1 MSTHYASCN
10 LCEAICGLKLEVE
23 GGRVVD
29 LRGDELDVLSRGH
42 LCPKASALPDLM
54 SDPDRVT
61 TPLRRRGTGWE
72 EVSWDEAMRTA
83 IDRLRGIQRA
93 HGRDAV
99 GFYYGNPTGH
109 NYGALLYGLVLQ
121 LALRTKNVYSANSV
135 DALPRMMASYLLYG
149 NQAVIPVPDLDR
161 TGFLLVLGA
170 NPVVSNGSV
179 MTAPDCKG
187 RLKALRARGGRLVVV
202 DPRRSETAALADT
215 HHFIRP
221 GSDAYLLLAMLR
233 VIGPEDDGL
242 RGLVAPFTLELAE
255 RQTGIAKAE
264 IDRLAREFAASPSA
278 VAYGRMG
285 ACTQQFGGLTIWLI
299 DVLNIVT
306 GNLDRVG
313 GAMFTTPAIDLGAI
327 AARLGQTGTFDTFR
341 SRVSGRPEFNGEL
354 PAGVMAEEIMTPGD
368 GQIRGL
374 ITHAGNPVLSVPG
387 GRQLDSAL
395 DGLDFMV
402 SIDIYIN
409 ETTRHADLILPTP
422 VGLEHDHFA
431 LLFHALAV
439 RNTVKYSHPVLPAPP
454 GVREDWEVLL
464 DLAAGVMGWPS
475 RLLKP
480 LLRLG
485 PQRVLRLL
493 LRRVS
498 WKQLSTA
505 EHGIDLG
512 PLEPR
517 LSSVLRTKDKQV
529 NLVPEVMRPE
539 VARALA
545 LAEGEPEAGGDL
557 LLIGRRDL
565 RSCNSWMHN
574 SQRLVKGNP
583 RCTLL
588 MHPDDAAAR
597 GIEAG
602 ATVRLRTDGG
612 EGEVAVE
619 VAISPEVMQGIVSLP
634 HGWGHDREG
643 ARLSVAE
650 VRPGASVNDVVPAAR
665 MDALTGVSAFNGVPV
680 RVFAPSLSA

>member
-1 MSTHYASCN
+1 M
-10 LCEAICGLKLEVE
+10 
-23 GGRVVD
+23 
-29 LRGDELDVLSRGH
+29 
-42 LCPKASALPDLM
+42 
-54 SDPDRVT
+54 
-61 TPLRRRGTGWE
+61 
-72 EVSWDEAMRTA
+72 
-83 IDRLRGIQRA
+83 GI
-93 HGRDAV
+93 
-99 GFYYGNPTGH
+99 YYGNPTGH
-109 NYGALLYGLVLQ
+109 AYGSLLYGLVLK
-121 LALRTKNVYSANSV
+121 LALRTKNAYSANSV

-149 NQAVIPVPDLDR
+149 SQAVIPVPDLDR
-161 TGFLLVLGA
+161 TELFLVLGA

-179 MTAPDCKG
+179 MTAPDCKR
-187 RLKALRARGGRLVVV
+187 RLKDLRARGGRLVVV

-233 VIGPEDDGL
+233 VIAPEDAEL
-242 RGLVAPFTLELAE
+242 RALVEPFTLELAE
-255 RQTGIAKAE
+255 RQTGIAAAE
-264 IDRLAREFAASPSA
+264 IEGLARDFAASPSA

-285 ACTQQFGGLTIWLI
+285 TCTQQFGSLNAWLI

-306 GNLDRVG
+306 GNFDRPG
-313 GAMFTTPAIDLGAI
+313 GAMFTTPAVNLGSI
-327 AARLGQTGTFDTFR
+327 AAKLGQTGTFDTFR
-341 SRVSGRPEFNGEL
+341 SRVGQRPEFNGEL
-354 PAGVMAEEIMTPGD
+354 PAGVMAEEIATPGP

-387 GRQLDSAL
+387 GRKLDEAL
-395 DGLDFMV
+395 GQLDFMV

-439 RNTVKYSHPVLPAPP
+439 RNTVKYSHPVVTPPP
-454 GVREDWEVLL
+454 GVRDDWEILL
-464 DLAAGVMGWPS
+464 DLAAGVLGWKG

-480 LLRLG
+480 LLGLG

-498 WKQLSTA
+498 WKALSTA

-517 LSSVLRTKDKQV
+517 LKAVLRTKDKRV

-539 VARALA
+539 VARALE
-545 LAEGEPEAGGDL
+545 LADAADGDEL
-557 LLIGRRDL
+557 LLIGRRQL

-574 SQRLVKGNP
+574 SRRLTKGRV

-588 MHPDDAAAR
+588 MHPEDAAAR
-597 GIEAG
+597 GIEDG
-602 ATVRLRTDGG
+602 ATVRLATD

-619 VAISPEVMQGIVSLP
+619 VAISDEMMPGVVSLP

-643 ARLSVAE
+643 AKLSVASE
-650 VRPGASVNDVVPAAR
+650 RPGASVNDVVPAAL
-665 MDALTGVSAFNGVPV
+665 MDGLSGVSAFNGVPV
-680 RVFAPSLSA
+680 RVSA